1 MKHLQNLLFYKKPG
15 EYIINV
21 LKWSVLASL
30 IGLISAF
37 AGALFHYAVDIGAHV
52 RGVYPV
58 IIFGLPLGGIIIVF
72 LYHICKMDD
81 NKGTNSILTSVRTA
95 DKVPIVLAPLI
106 LVSTA
111 ITHFFGGSAGREG
124 AALQIGG
131 SIGSFFARLL
141 KLHSCST
148 SVLIMCGMS
157 GLFSAVFGTPVTAA
171 IFALEVTSV
180 GVMHYGALFPSLLSA
195 IVAQTV
201 ANLLGVEKTAF
212 ALAFVPAFDAITVL
226 RVFLLALFAAVLSIL
241 FITAMH
247 ETSAIMSKLIKN
259 KYLRVVS
266 GAFVVIAL
274 TVIMGSMRYNGAGMD
289 VITAAVE
296 QGSALPWD
304 FVLKIVFT
312 AITLGAGFKGGEIV
326 PTFFI
331 GSTFG
336 VLVAPLLGL
345 DASFGAAVALIA
357 LFCSVVNCPVASV
370 FLSIELFGAD
380 GLVYFAVASAV
391 SYFFSGNFSL
401 YSSQKMVFSKL
412 RAVEYEDNNN

>member
-1 MKHLQNLLFYKKPG
+1 MKHLQNFVFNKKSG

-21 LKWSVLASL
+21 LKWSILASL

-52 RGVYPV
+52 RGVYPA
-58 IIFGLPLGGIIIVF
+58 IIFGLPLGGVIIVF

-81 NKGTNSILTSVRTA
+81 DRGTNSILTSVRTA
-95 DKVPIVLAPLI
+95 EKVPLVLAPLI

-131 SIGSFFARLL
+131 SIGSCFARLL
-141 KLHSCST
+141 KLHTYST

-171 IFALEVTSV
+171 IFALEVSSV
-180 GVMHYGALFPSLLSA
+180 GVMHYGAFFPSLLSA
-195 IVAQTV
+195 IVAQSV
-201 ANLLGVEKTAF
+201 AHLLRVEKTAF
-212 ALAFVPAFDAITVL
+212 ALAFVPAFE
-226 RVFLLALFAAVLSIL
+226 VFTILKVVLLALLAAVLSIL

-247 ETSAIMSKLIKN
+247 EASAVMSKLIKN

-266 GAFVVIAL
+266 GAVIVIAL
-274 TVIMGSMRYNGAGMD
+274 TVIYGSMRYNGAGMD
-289 VITAAVE
+289 VIASAVE
-296 QGSALPWD
+296 QGRALPWD
-304 FVLKIVFT
+304 FALKIIFT

-345 DASFGAAVALIA
+345 NASFGAAVALIA
-357 LFCSVVNCPVASV
+357 LFCGVVNCPVASV
-370 FLSIELFGAD
+370 FLSIELFGAE
-380 GLVYFAVASAV
+380 GLIYFAVASAV
-391 SYFFSGNFSL
+391 SYLFSGNFSL

-412 RAVEYEDNNN
+412 RAVEYEDSNN